1 MSTFHASS
9 TPPWANGAMTPE
21 YSGWL
26 AIAIEVLLADP
37 DDRERIE
44 RERRGAYRPT
54 WRLVANP
61 SLDDSEARLMFIAPV
76 GRMGTRPCRALVYPV
91 RADHPLWS
99 QVREG
104 DDLTLLV
111 QDHVAGQGSV
121 KWIADMDS
129 GLHDGQ
135 RHALVHWGATGHLPE
150 FRRLSPED

>member
-1 MSTFHASS
+1 MRRPRPYLPLHAAS
-9 TPPWANGAMTPE
+9 
-21 YSGWL
+21 WL
-26 AIAIEVLLADP
+26 AVAIDVRLADP

-44 RERRGAYRPT
+44 RDRRGAYRPT

-61 SLDDSEARLMFIAPV
+61 SLDDSEARLVFITPV
-76 GRMGTRPCRALVYPV
+76 GRIGTRPCRALIHPV

-99 QVREG
+99 RLREG

-111 QDHVAGQGSV
+111 QDRIAGQGTV

-135 RHALVHWGATGHLPE
+135 LHALVHWGATGRLPE
-150 FRRLSPED
+150 FRRVTQGD